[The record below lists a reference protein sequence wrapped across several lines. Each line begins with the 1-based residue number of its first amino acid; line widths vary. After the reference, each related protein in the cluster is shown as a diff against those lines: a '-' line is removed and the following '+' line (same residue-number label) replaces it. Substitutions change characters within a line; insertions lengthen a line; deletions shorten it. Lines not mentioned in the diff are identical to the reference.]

1 MWKEEEASGALGM
14 RIVKIGAGRTTLT
27 MTVRPDLVN
36 GQRIAPGG
44 FIFALAESAF
54 AFACNS
60 RNQRAVGA
68 QDSITFVKPRKL
80 GDVLV
85 ANAKQISREPAVW
98 HLRCAGHCG
107 R

>member
-1 MWKEEEASGALGM
+1 M
-14 RIVKIGAGRTTLT
+14 
-27 MTVRPDLVN
+27 VN
-36 GQRIAPGG
+36 RQRIAPGG
-44 FIFALAESAF
+44 FVFALADSAF
-54 AFACNS
+54 AFACNWH
-60 RNQRAVGA
+60 NQRAVGA